1 MNMAEK
7 IGLQTLIDRSVRNM
21 GAGIHSVVKESA
33 IEMIKQ
39 AYKEGIFV
47 QITSGYRSFAEQN
60 KLYAQGR
67 TAPGKIVTNAK
78 GGQSNHNYGLAI
90 DYVLLS
96 VDGKKALWTVNEK
109 WRRVAQIGKSLG
121 FSWGGDWKSFKDY
134 PHLEMMGGMTL
145 SQLQAGKRPVL
156 VSSLLNKFSEKQIKT
171 KPVNKL
177 LAKGTIK
184 SEAST
189 SKKLYN
195 LPSGILKV
203 TKPLTKGPQVTAVQK
218 ALSSLY
224 FYPDKGAKNNGIDG
238 YYGPKT
244 ANAVKRFQLMNGLAA
259 DGIYGPKTKNKI
271 EQLLKK

>member
-1 MNMAEK
+1 MAEK

-67 TAPGKIVTNAK
+67 TASGKIVTNAK

-96 VDGKKALWTVNEK
+96 ADGKKALWTVNEK

-145 SQLQAGKRPVL
+145 SQLQAGKCPVL
-156 VSSLLNKFSEKQIKT
+156 VSLLSNKVSAKPIKT
-171 KPVNKL
+171 TPV
-177 LAKGTIK
+177 K
-184 SEAST
+184 SSPSKST
-189 SKKLYN
+189 SKPKTTYN
-195 LPSGILKV
+195 LPSGVLKV
-203 TKPLTKGPQVTAVQK
+203 TKPLTKGSAVKAVQQ
-218 ALSSLY
+218 ALAAVY
-224 FYPDKGAKNNGIDG
+224 YYPDKGAKNNGVDG

-244 ANAVKRFQLMNGLAA
+244 ADAVKRFQLMNGLTP
-259 DGIYGPKTKNKI
+259 DGIYGPKTKAKLVK
-271 EQLLKK
+271 LLK

>member
-1 MNMAEK
+1 MAEK
-7 IGLQTLIDRSVRNM
+7 IGLQTLIDRSIRNM
-21 GAGIHSVVKESA
+21 GSGIHKIVKESA

-96 VDGKKALWTVNEK
+96 ADGKKALWTVNEK

-134 PHLEMMGGMTL
+134 PHLEMMGSLTL
-145 SQLQAGKRPVL
+145 TQLQAGKRPFL
-156 VSSLLNKFSEKQIKT
+156 VSFLSNKVSEKPIKT
-171 KPVNKL
+171 KPLEKL
-177 LAKGTIK
+177 LENGSIK
-184 SEAST
+184 SKTST
-189 SKKLYN
+189 SEKSVI
-195 LPSGILKV
+195 LPSGILKI
-203 TKPLTKGPQVTAVQK
+203 TKPLTKGSQVTAVQK

-244 ANAVKRFQLMNGLAA
+244 ANAIKRFQLMNGLAA
-259 DGIYGPKTKNKI
+259 DGIYGPKTKNKM

>member
-1 MNMAEK
+1 MAEK
-7 IGLQTLIDRSVRNM
+7 IGLQTLIDRSIRNM
-21 GAGIHSVVKESA
+21 GAGINSVVKESA

-39 AYKEGIFV
+39 AYKEGIYV

-96 VDGKKALWTVNEK
+96 ADGKKALWTVNEK
-109 WRRVAQIGKSLG
+109 WRRVAKIGKSLG

-145 SQLQAGKRPVL
+145 TQLQAGKRPVL
-156 VSSLLNKFSEKQIKT
+156 VSLLSNKVSAKPIKT
-171 KPVNKL
+171 TPVKSSPAKSTTKPK
-177 LAKGTIK
+177 AP
-184 SEAST
+184 
-189 SKKLYN
+189 SKKTYN
-195 LPSGILKV
+195 LPVGIIKV
-203 TKPLTKGPQVTAVQK
+203 TKPLTKGAGVK
-218 ALSSLY
+218 ALQEALAALF
-224 FYPDKGAKNNGIDG
+224 FYPEKGAKNNGIDG

-244 ANAVKRFQLMNGLAA
+244 ADAVKRFQLMNGLAA
-259 DGIYGPKTKNKI
+259 DGIYGPKTKAALEK
-271 EQLLKK
+271 LLK

>member
-1 MNMAEK
+1 MAEK
-7 IGLQTLIDRSVRNM
+7 IGLQTLIDQSVKNM

-47 QITSGYRSFAEQN
+47 KITAGYRSIAEQN
-60 KLYAQGR
+60 KLFAQGR
-67 TAPGKIVTNAK
+67 TDSGNIVTNAR
-78 GGQSNHNYGLAI
+78 GGQSNHNYGLAV

-96 VDGKKALWTVNEK
+96 SDGKKPLWTVNEK

-156 VSSLLNKFSEKQIKT
+156 VSLISNKVSSKPTKTTPVKSSPSKSTT
-171 KPVNKL
+171 KPK
-177 LAKGTIK
+177 T
-184 SEAST
+184 T
-189 SKKLYN
+189 SKKTYN
-195 LPSGILKV
+195 LPAGILKV
-203 TKPLTKGPQVTAVQK
+203 TKPLTKGSGVK
-218 ALSSLY
+218 ALQEALAAVY
-224 FYPDKGAKNNGIDG
+224 YYPDKEAKNNGVDG

-244 ANAVKRFQLMNGLAA
+244 ADAVKRFQLMNRLAA
-259 DGIYGPKTKNKI
+259 DGIYGPKTKAVLEK
-271 EQLLKK
+271 LLK

>member
-1 MNMAEK
+1 MAEK

-21 GAGIHSVVKESA
+21 GTDINDVVKESA

-67 TAPGKIVTNAK
+67 TASGKIVTNAR

-96 VDGKKALWTVNEK
+96 EDGKKALWTINEK

-134 PHLEMMGGMTL
+134 PHLEMMGGVTL
-145 SQLQAGKRPVL
+145 SQLQGGKRPAL
-156 VSSLLNKFSEKQIKT
+156 VSLLSNKVSAKPIKT
-171 KPVNKL
+171 TPV
-177 LAKGTIK
+177 K
-184 SEAST
+184 SSPSKST
-189 SKKLYN
+189 SKPKTTSKKTYN

-203 TKPLTKGPQVTAVQK
+203 TKPLTKGSGVK
-218 ALSSLY
+218 ALQEALAAVY
-224 FYPDKGAKNNGIDG
+224 YYPDKGAKNNGIDG

-244 ANAVKRFQLMNGLAA
+244 ANAVKRFQLMHGLAA
-259 DGIYGPKTKNKI
+259 DGIYGPKTKAKL
-271 EQLLKK
+271 ESLLK

>member
-1 MNMAEK
+1 MAEK
-7 IGLQTLIDRSVRNM
+7 IGLQTLIDRSIRNM
-21 GAGIHSVVKESA
+21 GAGINSVVKESA

-39 AYKEGIFV
+39 AYKEGIYV

-96 VDGKKALWTVNEK
+96 ADGKKALWTVNEK

-134 PHLEMMGGMTL
+134 PHLEMMGSLTL

-156 VSSLLNKFSEKQIKT
+156 VSLLSNKVSAKPIKT
-171 KPVNKL
+171 APV
-177 LAKGTIK
+177 K
-184 SEAST
+184 SSPSKST
-189 SKKLYN
+189 SKPKTTSKKSYN

-203 TKPLTKGPQVTAVQK
+203 TKPLTKGAGVK
-218 ALSSLY
+218 ALQEALAALF
-224 FYPDKGAKNNGIDG
+224 FYPEKGAKNNGIDG

-244 ANAVKRFQLMNGLAA
+244 ADAVKRFQLMHGLTA
-259 DGIYGPKTKNKI
+259 DGVYGQKTKAKLESLLNK
-271 EQLLKK
+271 

>member
-1 MNMAEK
+1 MAEQ
-7 IGLQTLIDRSVRNM
+7 IELQTLIDRSIRNM
-21 GAGIHSVVKESA
+21 GSDINSVVKESA

-60 KLYAQGR
+60 KLYAKGR
-67 TAPGKIVTNAK
+67 TSSGNIVTNAK

-96 VDGKKALWTVNEK
+96 ADGKKALWTVNEK
-109 WRRVAQIGKSLG
+109 WRRVAQIGKALG

-134 PHLEMMGGMTL
+134 PHLEMMGSLTL
-145 SQLQAGKRPVL
+145 LQLQAGKRPVL
-156 VSSLLNKFSEKQIKT
+156 VSFLSNKVSAKPIKT
-171 KPVNKL
+171 KPVHKL

-184 SEAST
+184 SKTST
-189 SKKLYN
+189 SKKSYN

-203 TKPLTKGPQVTAVQK
+203 TTPLTKGPQVTAVQK
-218 ALSSLY
+218 VLSSLY

-244 ANAVKRFQLMNGLAA
+244 ADSVKRFQLMNGLVA
-259 DGIYGPKTKNKI
+259 DGVYGPKTKNKM
-271 EQLLKK
+271 ELLQKK

>member
-1 MNMAEK
+1 MAEK
-7 IGLQTLIDRSVRNM
+7 IGLQSLIHRSVRNM

-96 VDGKKALWTVNEK
+96 ADGKKALWTVNKK

-134 PHLEMMGGMTL
+134 PHLEMMGGLTL
-145 SQLQAGKRPVL
+145 SQLQAGKRPFL
-156 VSSLLNKFSEKQIKT
+156 VSFLSNEVSAKQIKT
-171 KPVNKL
+171 VSGEKL
-177 LAKGTIK
+177 LARGSIK
-184 SEAST
+184 TKSIIT
-189 SKKLYN
+189 SKKSYT

-203 TKPLTKGPQVTAVQK
+203 TKPLTKGSQVTAVQK

-244 ANAVKRFQLMNGLAA
+244 ANAVKRFQLMNGLTA
-259 DGIYGPKTKNKI
+259 DGIYGPKTKSKI

>member
-1 MNMAEK
+1 MAEK
-7 IGLQTLIDRSVRNM
+7 IGLQTLIDRSIRNM

-39 AYKEGIFV
+39 AYKEGIYV

-96 VDGKKALWTVNEK
+96 ADGKKALWTVNEK

-134 PHLEMMGGMTL
+134 PHLEMMGSLTL
-145 SQLQAGKRPVL
+145 TQLQAGKRPFL
-156 VSSLLNKFSEKQIKT
+156 VSFISNKVSKKSINT
-171 KPVNKL
+171 KSVEKL
-177 LAKGTIK
+177 LANGSIK
-184 SEAST
+184 SKTST
-189 SKKLYN
+189 SKKSDI
-195 LPSGILKV
+195 LPSGILKI
-203 TKPLTKGPQVTAVQK
+203 TKPLTKGPQVTAVQN

-259 DGIYGPKTKNKI
+259 DGIYGPKTKNKM
-271 EQLLKK
+271 EQLMKK

>member
-1 MNMAEK
+1 MAEK
-7 IGLQTLIDRSVRNM
+7 IGLQTLIDRSIRNM
-21 GAGIHSVVKESA
+21 GAGINSVVKESA

-39 AYKEGIFV
+39 AYKEGIYV

-96 VDGKKALWTVNEK
+96 EDGKKALWTVNEK

-156 VSSLLNKFSEKQIKT
+156 VSLLSNKVSAKPIKT
-171 KPVNKL
+171 TPV
-177 LAKGTIK
+177 K
-184 SEAST
+184 SSPSKST
-189 SKKLYN
+189 SKPKTTYN
-195 LPSGILKV
+195 LPSGVLKV
-203 TKPLTKGPQVTAVQK
+203 TKPLTKGSAVKAVQQ
-218 ALSSLY
+218 ALAAVY
-224 FYPDKGAKNNGIDG
+224 YYPDKGVKNNGVDG

-244 ANAVKRFQLMNGLAA
+244 ADAVKRFQLMNGLTP
-259 DGIYGPKTKNKI
+259 DGIYGPKTKAKLVK
-271 EQLLKK
+271 LLK

>member
-1 MNMAEK
+1 MAEK
-7 IGLQTLIDRSVRNM
+7 IGLQTLIDRSIRNM

>member
-1 MNMAEK
+1 MAEK

-21 GAGIHSVVKESA
+21 GAGIHIVVKESA

-67 TAPGKIVTNAK
+67 AAPGKIVTNAK

-96 VDGKKALWTVNEK
+96 ADGKKALWTVNEK

-134 PHLEMMGGMTL
+134 PHLEMMGSLTL
-145 SQLQAGKRPVL
+145 TQLQAGKRPFL
-156 VSSLLNKFSEKQIKT
+156 VSFISNKVSEKPIKT
-171 KPVNKL
+171 KPVEKL
-177 LAKGTIK
+177 LANGSIK
-184 SEAST
+184 PKTST
-189 SKKLYN
+189 SKKSDI
-195 LPSGILKV
+195 LPSGILKI

-259 DGIYGPKTKNKI
+259 DGIYGPKTKNKM

>member
-39 AYKEGIFV
+39 AYKEGIYV

-96 VDGKKALWTVNEK
+96 ADGKKALWTVNEK

-134 PHLEMMGGMTL
+134 PHLEMMGGLTL

-156 VSSLLNKFSEKQIKT
+156 VSLLSNKVSAKPIKT
-171 KPVNKL
+171 TPV
-177 LAKGTIK
+177 K
-184 SEAST
+184 SSPSKST
-189 SKKLYN
+189 SKPKTTSKKTYN

-203 TKPLTKGPQVTAVQK
+203 TKPLTKGAGVKAVQE
-218 ALSSLY
+218 ALAALF

-238 YYGPKT
+238 CYGPKT
-244 ANAVKRFQLMNGLAA
+244 ADAVKRFQLMHGLAA
-259 DGIYGPKTKNKI
+259 DGIYGPKTKTKI
-271 EQLLKK
+271 ETLKMK

>member
-39 AYKEGIFV
+39 AYKEGIYV

-96 VDGKKALWTVNEK
+96 ADGKKALWTVNEK

-156 VSSLLNKFSEKQIKT
+156 VSLLSNKVSAKPIKT
-171 KPVNKL
+171 TPV
-177 LAKGTIK
+177 K
-184 SEAST
+184 SSPSKST
-189 SKKLYN
+189 SKPNTTSKKTYN

-203 TKPLTKGPQVTAVQK
+203 TKPLTKGAAVKAVQE
-218 ALSSLY
+218 ALAALFY
-224 FYPDKGAKNNGIDG
+224 YPDKGAKNNGIDG

-244 ANAVKRFQLMNGLAA
+244 ANAVKRFQLMHGLTA
-259 DGIYGPKTKNKI
+259 DGIYGPKTKVKL
-271 EQLLKK
+271 ELLLK

>member
-1 MNMAEK
+1 MAEK
-7 IGLQTLIDRSVRNM
+7 IGLQTLIDRSIRNM
-21 GAGIHSVVKESA
+21 GAGIHIVVKESA

-47 QITSGYRSFAEQN
+47 QITSGYRSFTEQN

-67 TAPGKIVTNAK
+67 TAPGKIVTKAK

-96 VDGKKALWTVNEK
+96 ADGRKALWTINEK

-134 PHLEMMGGMTL
+134 PHLEMMGSLTL
-145 SQLQAGKRPVL
+145 TQLQAGKRPFL
-156 VSSLLNKFSEKQIKT
+156 VSFLSSKVSAKPIKS
-171 KPVNKL
+171 KPVKKL
-177 LAKGTIK
+177 LANDLIK
-184 SEAST
+184 SKTST
-189 SKKLYN
+189 SKKSAI
-195 LPSGILKV
+195 LPSGILKI
-203 TKPLTKGPQVTAVQK
+203 TKPLTKGPQVKAVQK

-259 DGIYGPKTKNKI
+259 DGIYGPKTKNKM